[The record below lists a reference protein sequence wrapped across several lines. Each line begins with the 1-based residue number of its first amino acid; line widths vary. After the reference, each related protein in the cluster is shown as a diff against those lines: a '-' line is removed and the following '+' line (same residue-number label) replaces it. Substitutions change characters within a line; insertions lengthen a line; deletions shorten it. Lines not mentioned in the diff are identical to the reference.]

1 MLQISFSLKRASFRL
16 VRPVDEDEM
25 NEDVVAVVVAVVI
38 DVVSPP
44 PQPHP
49 SQQQHDVVHAPPSED
64 CLVIASKT
72 FLSCCRRYI
81 ASNRR
86 LSSIDWR
93 KTKACGGG

>member
-25 NEDVVAVVVAVVI
+25 NEDVVVAVVI

-44 PQPHP
+44 PQPPH
-49 SQQQHDVVHAPPSED
+49 SSQQHDVVHAPPPSED
-64 CLVIASKT
+64 DIVIAART
-72 FLSCCRRYI
+72 FLSCCRLYI